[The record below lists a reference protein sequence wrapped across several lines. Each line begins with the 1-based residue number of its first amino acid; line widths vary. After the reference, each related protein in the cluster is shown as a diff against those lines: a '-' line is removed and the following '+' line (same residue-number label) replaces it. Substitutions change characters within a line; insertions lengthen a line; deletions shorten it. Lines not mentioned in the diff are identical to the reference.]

1 MNDPKAPIDSEVMT
15 ESDNSLPEPVP
26 AFASSLQGQL
36 ATIESVDAPEFSQA
50 FSAQRTVYEAQ
61 GLPRQQFNAMVCD
74 EMARRGVTPTAAAVL
89 RLGRWGSTGHVVED
103 VSKWYASLAQRLS
116 VRHAHIPD
124 PVQHQASKLFEAL
137 WDLAA
142 TQIAAPL
149 REQLQ
154 AQKAAFD
161 EECLRLKAEIA
172 LTTAAAD
179 KRAQDQAQVIGALSQ
194 DLQQARQEL
203 EAKDGQNS
211 ALSQD
216 LGKSQTSLEVAE
228 RALVA
233 AQQDYMRRASD
244 AQAKA
249 LAEQEATQAVHDAVV
264 QGLQAQIARLEADVA
279 HQRKDAALAIDQARQ
294 DARDANKRADA
305 SQGSVDALLAEA
317 SGLKDRLSEQTIEM
331 ARLQRDLAQAGERAA
346 AAQATA
352 EDLRAQLAAAQAAA
366 QKPGKAAKIAKLAEG
381 KPEQCITQA
390 SAK

>member
-1 MNDPKAPIDSEVMT
+1 MDDQSDKPDLSSESPSGT
-15 ESDNSLPEPVP
+15 PLEPENSSCEQVEAI
-26 AFASSLQGQL
+26 AFESLQGQL
-36 ATIESVDAPEFSQA
+36 ATIESVDAPEFSPA
-50 FSAQRTVYEAQ
+50 LLAQRTVYEAQ
-61 GLPRQQFNAMVCD
+61 GLPRQRFNAMVCD
-74 EMARRGVTPTAAAVL
+74 ELARRGVTPTAALVL
-89 RLGRWGSTGHVVED
+89 KLGRWGSTGHVVED

-124 PVQHQASKLFEAL
+124 PVQHEASKLFEAL

-142 TQIAAPL
+142 TQIADPL

-154 AQKAAFD
+154 VQKAAFD

-179 KRAQDQAQVIGALSQ
+179 KRAQDQAHVIGALSQ

-203 EAKDGQNS
+203 AAKVAQNS
-211 ALSQD
+211 ALAQD
-216 LGKSQTSLEVAE
+216 LAKSQTSLEVAE

-249 LAEQEATQAVHDAVV
+249 LADQEAKQAVHDAVV

-331 ARLQRDLAQAGERAA
+331 ARLQRDMAQAGERAA
-346 AAQATA
+346 AAEATV
-352 EDLRAQLAAAQAAA
+352 EDLRAKLAAAQAAA
-366 QKPGKAAKIAKLAEG
+366 QKSGKAASPANEKAKE
-381 KPEQCITQA
+381 KQP
-390 SAK
+390 